1 MPSRRRKPTTL
12 KLRVCKLANRSNVG
26 ERLSEKSLEGSRR
39 FGIALL
45 KVAKWCLWVSFEHSL
60 ECRSGPF
67 PNYQTVSPR
76 TRVNKGKRKGQG
88 CYAPGPRS
96 RYVALT
102 LRRGVGGMVS

>member
-60 ECRSGPF
+60 ESRSGPF
-67 PNYQTVSPR
+67 RYYQTVSPGSTSAPR
-76 TRVNKGKRKGQG
+76 ACYEPERKSHRNADSTAG
-88 CYAPGPRS
+88 
-96 RYVALT
+96 L
-102 LRRGVGGMVS
+102 VSP